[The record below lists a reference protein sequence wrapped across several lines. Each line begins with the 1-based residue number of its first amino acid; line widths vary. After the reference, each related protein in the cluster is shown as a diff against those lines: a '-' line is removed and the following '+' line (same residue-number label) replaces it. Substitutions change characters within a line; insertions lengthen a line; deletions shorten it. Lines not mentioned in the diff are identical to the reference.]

1 MANLDFPHQ
10 STANQ
15 WFTESQFESYRS
27 LGFEIMEDL
36 LYRASKGE
44 QYAVQPNLQNLLG
57 SLRNT
62 TAASTGNAER
72 APPRKARPPRPER
85 EAQPT

>member
-44 QYAVQPNLQNLLG
+44 QYAAQPNLQNLLG
-57 SLRNT
+57 ALRNAT
-62 TAASTGNAER
+62 IAATGDAER
-72 APPRKARPPRPER
+72 TPPRQARPARSER

>member
-44 QYAVQPNLQNLLG
+44 QYAAQPSLQNLLG
-57 SLRNT
+57 SLRNAT
-62 TAASTGNAER
+62 VAATGTAER
-72 APPRKARPPRPER
+72 TPPRQARPLRPER
-85 EAQPT
+85 EVQPT